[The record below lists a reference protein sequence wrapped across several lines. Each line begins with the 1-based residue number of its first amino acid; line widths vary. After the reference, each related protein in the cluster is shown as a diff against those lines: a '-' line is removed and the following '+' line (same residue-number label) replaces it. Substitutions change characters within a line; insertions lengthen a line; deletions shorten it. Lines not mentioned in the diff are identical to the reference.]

1 MRVIARRGKLD
12 GPRVLEVCRP
22 PYLPSVADN
31 LSPGDFGLG
40 LVVSGTKEVLWWW
53 LWSAGECREE
63 RGVVDVVTV
72 V

>member
-1 MRVIARRGKLD
+1 M
-12 GPRVLEVCRP
+12 VLEVCRS

-40 LVVSGTKEVLWWW
+40 LVELVLKEGLWRW
-53 LWSAGECREE
+53 LWSGGGECREE